1 MNSRIRE
8 LRKILNLNQKDFAKK
23 IGLKQGAISYM
34 EKNGSTITE
43 QNIKNICS
51 QFNVNE
57 KWLRTGLGDIFIE
70 NEKKYNELF
79 NIFEELS
86 PVLQD
91 YLIKTAKDLLDIQ
104 EKNQL
109 NANARQVSKSYNF
122 SHSDNE
128 SDNELTVAQKRAI
141 VNRELDD
148 EEKSKSN
155 TDINAKRELS

>member
-8 LRKILNLNQKDFAKK
+8 LRKILNLNQKDFAQK

-57 KWLRTGLGDIFIE
+57 KWLRTGFDDIFIE
-70 NEKKYNELF
+70 NEKKYDELF
-79 NIFEELS
+79 NIFEKLS

-109 NANARQVSKSYNF
+109 NNNTKQVSKSYNF

-128 SDNELTVAQKRAI
+128 LTVEQKRAI

>member
-8 LRKILNLNQKDFAKK
+8 LRKILNLNQKDFAQK

-57 KWLRTGLGDIFIE
+57 KWLRIGFGDIFIE
-70 NEKKYNELF
+70 NEKKYDELF
-79 NIFEELS
+79 NIFEKLS

-109 NANARQVSKSYNF
+109 NNNTKQVSKSYNF

-128 SDNELTVAQKRAI
+128 LTVEQKRAI